1 MGCPFVKGIRILDV
15 QSAQAMRQ
23 SAEMASEQKG
33 VALINANGFKHAIAI
48 KEAAVEGRYCCLFLR
63 NPFAVEK
70 NIH

>member
-1 MGCPFVKGIRILDV
+1 MC
-15 QSAQAMRQ
+15 Q

-48 KEAAVEGRYCCLFLR
+48 KEAAVEGRYWCLFLR